1 MFVVNAVK
9 GHVSPWIVASINGS
23 RRVVNWLMVLLELAL
38 ARVVLSVL
46 LGDRR
51 QGWNRLVV
59 GLATRSIGF
68 WKRMMTGWSL
78 GRLIRRRMCRLLS
91 INSKISIKTS
101 TKINSCLSR

>member
-9 GHVSPWIVASINGS
+9 GHVSPWIVASINGL
-23 RRVVNWLMVLLELAL
+23 RRVVNWLMVLQALAL
-38 ARVVLSVL
+38 ASVVLSVL

-51 QGWNRLVV
+51 QGWNRLVD
-59 GLATRSIGF
+59 GLATRSIGC

-78 GRLIRRRMCRLLS
+78 GRPIRRRMCSQLT

-101 TKINSCLSR
+101 TKIKSCLSR